1 MSSVLSGSE
10 VSAAPTTSD
19 ASVVR
24 RVDWKR
30 EPLFHFIL
38 IGAVLFGVDA
48 LIAGQA
54 DDPHRIDLDA
64 QVDAEAQQMFESARG
79 RKPNAD
85 ELRALRQVWLDNEV
99 LYREGLALG
108 LDKGDK
114 SIRERVIFKALS
126 MVDSNTKRPE
136 FDDKTI
142 REWFEKNRARYD
154 IPQRFN
160 FQEAVISG
168 EASEATVRSFV
179 SALNAGRTPEVQAG
193 LRVFTDRPHANLVD
207 SYGEEFAI
215 ALEGSPT
222 GEWRALQTKSGW
234 RAMRLEAIVPKEAA
248 DFERLRGIVTQDWT
262 DAVMSEQRSAAVAA
276 LAKKYSIVVDG
287 VKQ

>member
-1 MSSVLSGSE
+1 MSSVLSSSGIGAAASS
-10 VSAAPTTSD
+10 SAAP
-19 ASVVR
+19 AKSVR
-24 RVDWKR
+24 WTR

-54 DDPHRIDLDA
+54 DDPNRIELDA
-64 QVDAEAQQMFESARG
+64 QVDAEAQQAFEAARG
-79 RKPNAD
+79 RKPNSE

-136 FDDKTI
+136 YDEKVV
-142 REWFEKNRARYD
+142 REWFEKHRSRYD

-160 FQEAVISG
+160 FQEAVLSG
-168 EASEATVRSFV
+168 EVSEATVRSFV
-179 SALNAGRTPEVQAG
+179 SALNAGATPDVQAG
-193 LRVFTDRPHANLVD
+193 LRVFTDRPHATIVQ
-207 SYGEEFAI
+207 SYGEEFA
-215 ALEGSPT
+215 ATLENSPP
-222 GEWRALQTKSGW
+222 GEWRALQTKTGW
-234 RAMRLEAIVPKEAA
+234 RAMRLESTVAAEPA

-262 DAVMSEQRSAAVAA
+262 DAVMSEQRSAAVGA
-276 LAKKYSIVVDG
+276 LAKKYTIVIGG

>member
-1 MSSVLSGSE
+1 MSSVLSSSE
-10 VSAAPTTSD
+10 LPAAAVAPTVPANRFKWT
-19 ASVVR
+19 
-24 RVDWKR
+24 R

-38 IGAVLFGVDA
+38 IGVALFGVDA
-48 LIAGQA
+48 SIVGRT
-54 DDPHRIDLDA
+54 DDPHRIELDR
-64 QVDAEAQQMFESARG
+64 QVDAEAQQAFEAARG
-79 RKPNAD
+79 RKPNAA
-85 ELRALRQVWLDNEV
+85 ELKALRQVWLDNEV

-126 MVDSNTKRPE
+126 MVDSNTRRPAL
-136 FDDKTI
+136 DDKVL
-142 REWFEKNRARYD
+142 RAWFEKNRSRYD

-168 EASEATVRSFV
+168 DVSEASVRSFV
-179 SALNAGRTPEVQAG
+179 RALNSGSTPEVQAG

-207 SYGEEFAI
+207 SYGEEFAA
-215 ALEGSPT
+215 ALESSPP
-222 GEWRALQTKSGW
+222 GEWRALQTRNGW
-234 RAMRLEAIVPKEAA
+234 RAMRLDAVVPAEAA
-248 DFERLRGIVTQDWT
+248 DYERLRGIVTQDWI

-276 LAKKYSIVVDG
+276 LAKKYTIVIDG